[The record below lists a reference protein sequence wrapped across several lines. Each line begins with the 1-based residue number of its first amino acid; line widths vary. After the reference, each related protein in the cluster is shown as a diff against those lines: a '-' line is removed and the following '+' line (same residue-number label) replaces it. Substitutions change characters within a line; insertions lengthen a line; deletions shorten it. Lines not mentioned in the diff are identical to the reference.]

1 MRRKSAVVT
10 LAASSAL
17 ALGAVSLTAEE
28 ARPLF
33 SQSSA
38 TPVPAPVAD
47 TPSRDAAQVDA
58 EQAKLRLRE
67 GTRLRD
73 VIGHFASGV
82 TMITARHDATNFGIT
97 ASAVAHL
104 RWTRRCCWFA

>member
-1 MRRKSAVVT
+1 M
-10 LAASSAL
+10 SST
-17 ALGAVSLTAEE
+17 GVGQDTGNGGFVDCD
-28 ARPLF
+28 LF
-33 SQSSA
+33 
-38 TPVPAPVAD
+38 
-47 TPSRDAAQVDA
+47 
-58 EQAKLRLRE
+58 
-67 GTRLRD
+67 RD